1 MTVESS
7 DVARPTNRVVFDLDG
22 LRRLFDEIASR
33 GYEIVGPTVADGVIG
48 LGPLESIDDLPT
60 GWTDDQGPGRYRLR
74 RRDDDARF
82 GFAVGPASP
91 KRELHPPRVP
101 VWTMRRSPSGDLE
114 VTAAEPETARRAF
127 FGVRPCEVAAI
138 SVQDHVL
145 DREADPD
152 PDYHARREN
161 TLLIVVNCGDP
172 ADTCFCSSMAT
183 GPFVE
188 AKTEHDIELTELMPS
203 DGVRYVATT
212 GSDLGAEILAA
223 VPAEPAGPSDEA
235 SVIEVRRRSEERIV
249 RRLENDGLRE
259 LLYAQLE
266 NGYWNDIG
274 DRCLSCGNCT
284 LVCPTCFCTNPE
296 DVTDLTNSISERVQV
311 WDNCFSSTFSQLG
324 ASPVR
329 QSTSSRYRQWATH
342 KLASWMDQFGE
353 VGCVGC
359 GRCITWCPVGID
371 LTDAVAQL
379 RLRSVNQ

>member
-1 MTVESS
+1 MTAESS
-7 DVARPTNRVVFDLDG
+7 NLARQMTPVVFDVDG
-22 LRRLFDEIASR
+22 LGLLFDEIASR
-33 GYEIVGPTVADGVIG
+33 GYEILGPVVTNGVIG

-60 GWTDDQGPGRYRLR
+60 GWTDDQSPGRYQLK

-114 VTAAEPETARRAF
+114 VTAVEPELTRRAF
-127 FGVRPCEVAAI
+127 FGIRPCEVAAI

-145 DREADPD
+145 DRGVDPD
-152 PDYHARREN
+152 PDYHAKREN
-161 TLLIVVNCGDP
+161 SLVVAVNCGDP
-172 ADTCFCSSMAT
+172 ADTCFCSSMQT
-183 GPFVE
+183 GPFVNAE
-188 AKTEHDIELTELMPS
+188 TDRDIELTELTSS

-212 GSDLGAEILAA
+212 RSELGAEILAA
-223 VPAEPAGPSDEA
+223 VPTEIAGPSEA
-235 SVIEVRRRSEERIV
+235 AAVVDVRQRSEDRIV
-249 RRLENDGLRE
+249 RRLETDGLRE
-259 LLYAQLE
+259 LIYSQLE
-266 NGYWNDIG
+266 NGYWDQIG

-296 DVTDLTNSISERVQV
+296 DVTDIQNDVSERVQV

-342 KLASWMDQFGE
+342 KLASWVDQFGE
-353 VGCVGC
+353 IGCVGC

-371 LTDAVAQL
+371 LTAEVAQL
-379 RLRSVNQ
+379 RVRSVAQ